1 MLALELKNLSK
12 TYRGK
17 KYKKVLALNQLN
29 LDIPSG
35 EVFGFIGPNG
45 AGKST
50 TIKLVMGLIKADSGD
65 IQIFGTSYNNPAARM
80 RIGYLPENPSFY
92 DFMTAR
98 EYLLFVGKLF
108 KMSDANI
115 NKQIDVVL
123 EMVSLSDAA
132 DRTIRGYSKG
142 MVQRLG
148 LAQVLLHDPDLY
160 ILDEP
165 MSGLDP
171 LGRVLV
177 KDIIKGL
184 RQRGKTI
191 FFSTHITSDVE
202 LVCDRVGVIVGGT
215 LRAVDK
221 VSTILESGETG
232 YRIYTTSGNGV
243 ASETDILKSEL
254 ANFILSCQEAN
265 ISVVRV
271 EPRRK
276 DLETFFLDT
285 VSRGVDESITPT

>member
-1 MLALELKNLSK
+1 VLALELKNLAK

-115 NKQIDVVL
+115 NKQLIL
-123 EMVSLSDAA
+123 
-132 DRTIRGYSKG
+132 YSKWSAFQ
-142 MVQRLG
+142 MRLT
-148 LAQVLLHDPDLY
+148 AQYAATARAWYNAWVWHKCYYMILIY
-160 ILDEP
+160 I
-165 MSGLDP
+165 
-171 LGRVLV
+171 
-177 KDIIKGL
+177 
-184 RQRGKTI
+184 
-191 FFSTHITSDVE
+191 
-202 LVCDRVGVIVGGT
+202 
-215 LRAVDK
+215 
-221 VSTILESGETG
+221 
-232 YRIYTTSGNGV
+232 
-243 ASETDILKSEL
+243 
-254 ANFILSCQEAN
+254 
-265 ISVVRV
+265 
-271 EPRRK
+271 
-276 DLETFFLDT
+276 FLMNL
-285 VSRGVDESITPT
+285 

>member
-1 MLALELKNLSK
+1 
-12 TYRGK
+12 
-17 KYKKVLALNQLN
+17 
-29 LDIPSG
+29 
-35 EVFGFIGPNG
+35 
-45 AGKST
+45 
-50 TIKLVMGLIKADSGD
+50 
-65 IQIFGTSYNNPAARM
+65 
-80 RIGYLPENPSFY
+80 
-92 DFMTAR
+92 
-98 EYLLFVGKLF
+98 
-108 KMSDANI
+108 
-115 NKQIDVVL
+115 
-123 EMVSLSDAA
+123 
-132 DRTIRGYSKG
+132 
-142 MVQRLG
+142 
-148 LAQVLLHDPDLY
+148 
-160 ILDEP
+160 

-232 YRIYTTSGNGV
+232 YRIYTTSSNGV

-265 ISVVRV
+265 ISVLGWSPAERIW
-271 EPRRK
+271 RRSSLTLFHGEWMK
-276 DLETFFLDT
+276 VSHLHSLFFLCLVVLIIYYPAVSGIYNT
-285 VSRGVDESITPT
+285 VDDVHIIDAYGHNGHQTLKHIFIPGNQYYFRPLIELTYYFDNWAWGLNPSSMHLENILLHILNVILVYQIASNLKSWCGYSSALPFISALLFAIHPINTEAVCWIAGRTDPLAAVFILLSVLFLVRFFQKV